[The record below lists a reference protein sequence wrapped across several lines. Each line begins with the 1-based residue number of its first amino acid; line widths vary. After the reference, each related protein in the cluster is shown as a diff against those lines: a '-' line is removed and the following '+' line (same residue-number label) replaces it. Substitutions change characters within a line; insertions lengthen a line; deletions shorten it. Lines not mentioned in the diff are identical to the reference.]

1 MYKVYAGMEGQ
12 VGQWATKE
20 TNVLNVLS
28 ETNALC
34 KASISLKNLFWDLLA
49 IRVIFRVFQ
58 TLIQD
63 PFISFPDQ

>member
-1 MYKVYAGMEGQ
+1 MVYAGIEGQ

-20 TNVLNVLS
+20 TNVLNVLG

-34 KASISLKNLFWDLLA
+34 KARISLKNLFWAYLLA
-49 IRVIFRVFQ
+49 IRVIFCVFQ